1 MSCYNNSFIFQ
12 ERGILH
18 RRYINVPCVLL
29 VMYLITCTISRC
41 PLQDEATLQRR
52 TREIFISYVMPS
64 VSYMYTF
71 QHGVSINSRHSNIVN
86 SLLIHLQLFDLV
98 FHELNPFMSLKTY
111 PRVNTMY
118 RKYDLIFPMWD
129 SISKNYTPLVIKD
142 ELMKSKSSGVPLP
155 K

>member
-18 RRYINVPCVLL
+18 RRYINVPCVRL
-29 VMYLITCTISRC
+29 VMYLITCTIRGC
-41 PLQDEATLQRR
+41 PLQDEKLLKRR

-71 QHGVSINSRHSNIVN
+71 QHGVSINCRHSNIVN
-86 SLLIHLQLFDLV
+86 NLLIHLQLFYLV

-111 PRVNTMY
+111 PRVNTMH

-129 SISKNYTPLVIKD
+129 SISKHYTPLVIKD
-142 ELMKSKSSGVPLP
+142 ELMKSKSYGVPLP